1 MNKKPL
7 LVALFFLIGSVAIW
21 AFLPSS
27 HGFVGIFGG
36 PNTKNSQSGA
46 EKNELALLYKVP
58 NPAGSA
64 PKTIRVSESADASYL
79 LSNSVDGPNL
89 DPSASG
95 YVDYKV
101 AKGDTLFGIAKSFGI
116 SIETIS
122 AANPKVRG
130 RALKAGEVLKIL
142 PMTGFVYLIKDGE
155 SIESVA
161 SKYGLSLSQLLAFNS
176 GADLSVIGAGSPII
190 IPGNPRNLEESELP
204 DLKSYFSLPAKG
216 LNWGSLHNYNA
227 VDIANVCGTE
237 VVSSADGL
245 VTEVGLPE
253 ENNGGYG
260 GYILIEHSNN
270 TKTRYAHLGK
280 LEVDM
285 GQYVKKG
292 SEIGEIGNSGT
303 VHGPSGCHLHF
314 EVYGAQNPFRKN

>member
-1 MNKKPL
+1 
-7 LVALFFLIGSVAIW
+7 
-21 AFLPSS
+21 
-27 HGFVGIFGG
+27 
-36 PNTKNSQSGA
+36 
-46 EKNELALLYKVP
+46 LALLYKVP

-64 PKTIRVSESADASYL
+64 PRAIQPSESADANYL

-89 DPSASG
+89 DPSSSG

-101 AKGDTLFGIAKSFGI
+101 SKVDTLSGIAKSFGI

-130 RALKAGEVLKIL
+130 RALKTGEILKIL
-142 PMTGFVYLIKDGE
+142 PMTGFIYLVKDGE

-176 GADLSVIGAGSPII
+176 GADISTAGPGSSLI

-204 DLKSYFSLPAKG
+204 DLRSYFSLPAKG

-227 VDIANVCGTE
+227 VDIANVCGAE
-237 VVSSADGL
+237 VGASADGL
-245 VTEVGLPE
+245 VTEIGLPE

-260 GYILIEHSNN
+260 GYVLIEHSNN

-280 LEVDM
+280 IGVDM
-285 GQYVKKG
+285 GEYVKKG
-292 SEIGEIGNSGT
+292 SKIGEMGNSGT

-314 EVYGAQNPFRKN
+314 EVYGAQNPFRKI